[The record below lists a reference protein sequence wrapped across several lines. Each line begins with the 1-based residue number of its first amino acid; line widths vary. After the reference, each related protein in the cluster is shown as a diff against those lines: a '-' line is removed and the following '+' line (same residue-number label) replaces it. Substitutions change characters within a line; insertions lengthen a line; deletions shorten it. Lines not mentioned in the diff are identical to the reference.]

1 MCVLLGSHLLWGWGA
16 QNTQTSK
23 IDPHWDGDKSTSFLF
38 QFSCIDRGQQRM
50 SNVMTKYTSRWE
62 QICDIWIQMFWS
74 FYSAISK
81 WIGSSGSLGS
91 NASKD
96 VESSKFSFSLLS
108 FSPGVT
114 YGGKMIEFLCKVEFP
129 ASPRTSR
136 VPVRQ
141 NQVWQNVP
149 LESPFEKYFK
159 YSSTSLWR
167 VSLWEYFKYAT
178 KVVALL
184 SGLILPPNVYKLLKW
199 DLKANLFMHPA
210 KSKGAYQSSRDPLK
224 TRRGENIFN
233 FRFRGG
239 V

>member
-1 MCVLLGSHLLWGWGA
+1 
-16 QNTQTSK
+16 
-23 IDPHWDGDKSTSFLF
+23 
-38 QFSCIDRGQQRM
+38 
-50 SNVMTKYTSRWE
+50 MTKYTSRWE
-62 QICDIWIQMFWS
+62 QICNIWIQMFWS

-184 SGLILPPNVYKLLKW
+184 SGLILPPNVHKQTPQVGLESKSFYASCQIKW
-199 DLKANLFMHPA
+199 SL
-210 KSKGAYQSSRDPLK
+210 SEQ
-224 TRRGENIFN
+224 
-233 FRFRGG
+233 
-239 V
+239 

>member
-16 QNTQTSK
+16 QSTQTSK
-23 IDPHWDGDKSTSFLF
+23 IDPYWDGDKSTSFLF
-38 QFSCIDRGQQRM
+38 QFSCIDRGQQWMWWQNTHRVG
-50 SNVMTKYTSRWE
+50 NKYVIYE
-62 QICDIWIQMFWS
+62 LQMFCS

-149 LESPFEKYFK
+149 SESPFEEDFK
-159 YSSTSLWR
+159 YSSTAPARHNLSLK
-167 VSLWEYFKYAT
+167 SLL
-178 KVVALL
+178 V
-184 SGLILPPNVYKLLKW
+184 GILQIC
-199 DLKANLFMHPA
+199 H
-210 KSKGAYQSSRDPLK
+210 QSSRPAFRSNSPSECLQTPRVGLESK
-224 TRRGENIFN
+224 SFLCLLPNQMELIRAAVGTLSKVGE
-233 FRFRGG
+233 GEYL
-239 V
+239 

>member
-1 MCVLLGSHLLWGWGA
+1 M
-16 QNTQTSK
+16 
-23 IDPHWDGDKSTSFLF
+23 
-38 QFSCIDRGQQRM
+38 
-50 SNVMTKYTSRWE
+50 NVMTKYTSRWE

-81 WIGSSGSLGS
+81 WIGSSGSFGS

-159 YSSTSLWR
+159 YSSTAPAQHNLSLK
-167 VSLWEYFKYAT
+167 SLL
-178 KVVALL
+178 V
-184 SGLILPPNVYKLLKW
+184 GILQIC
-199 DLKANLFMHPA
+199 H
-210 KSKGAYQSSRDPLK
+210 QSSRPA
-224 TRRGENIFN
+224 
-233 FRFRGG
+233 FRSNSPSECLQTPRVGLESKSFLCLLPNQMELIRAAVGTLSKLREG
-239 V
+239 RISLI

>member
-1 MCVLLGSHLLWGWGA
+1 MLNS
-16 QNTQTSK
+16 
-23 IDPHWDGDKSTSFLF
+23 
-38 QFSCIDRGQQRM
+38 
-50 SNVMTKYTSRWE
+50 TKYISFGWND
-62 QICDIWIQMFWS
+62 QICNMWIQIFWS

-210 KSKGAYQSSRDPLK
+210 KSNGAYQSSRDPLK

>member
-1 MCVLLGSHLLWGWGA
+1 M
-16 QNTQTSK
+16 
-23 IDPHWDGDKSTSFLF
+23 
-38 QFSCIDRGQQRM
+38 
-50 SNVMTKYTSRWE
+50 NVMTKYTSRWE
-62 QICDIWIQMFWS
+62 QICNIWIQMFWS

-159 YSSTSLWR
+159 YSSTAPAQHNLSLK
-167 VSLWEYFKYAT
+167 SLL
-178 KVVALL
+178 V
-184 SGLILPPNVYKLLKW
+184 GILQIC
-199 DLKANLFMHPA
+199 H
-210 KSKGAYQSSRDPLK
+210 QSSRPA
-224 TRRGENIFN
+224 
-233 FRFRGG
+233 FRSNSPSECLQTPRVGLESKSFLCLLPNQMELIRP
-239 V
+239 VETL